1 MSSLVYRALG
11 VSVFDGGT
19 FESVEAD
26 RKATLQAV
34 LVVLASSLAGAIAA
48 TRSLEPRLT
57 FIAAYMTVAV
67 VVWLGWAQIIL
78 LIGGNQFRRPET
90 RVDYG
95 ELVRTTGFAA
105 APGILQILALVST
118 LATPVFVLTWIWMWA
133 AMVVAV
139 RHSLDVRSTWH
150 AIVVCGA
157 ALGVILATVMLLT
170 RGLDRLFI

>member
-1 MSSLVYRALG
+1 MGSLMYRALG

-19 FESVEAD
+19 FEAIESD
-26 RKATLQAV
+26 RKATPQAL

-57 FIAAYMTVAV
+57 FIAAFMIVAV
-67 VVWLGWAQIIL
+67 VVWLGWAHLIL
-78 LIGGNQFRRPET
+78 LIGGRQFRRPET

-105 APGILQILALVST
+105 APGNLQVLALVST
-118 LATPVFVLTWIWMWA
+118 IATPVIVATWIWMWA

-157 ALGVILATVMLLT
+157 ALGVILGTVILLT
-170 RGLDRLFI
+170 QGLDRWFI

>member
-1 MSSLVYRALG
+1 MGSLMYRVLG
-11 VSVFDGGT
+11 ASVFDGGT
-19 FESVEAD
+19 FEAIETD

-57 FIAAYMTVAV
+57 FIAAFMTIAV
-67 VVWLGWAQIIL
+67 VVWLGWAHLIL
-78 LIGGNQFRRPET
+78 LIGGRQFQRPET

-95 ELVRTTGFAA
+95 ELIRTTGFAA
-105 APGILQILALVST
+105 APGMLQILALAST
-118 LATPVFVLTWIWMWA
+118 IATPVFVATWIWMWA

-157 ALGVILATVMLLT
+157 ALGVILATVVVLT
-170 RGLDRLFI
+170 HGLDRLLI